1 MDFKKRKVLEVA
13 PMVFGKVP
21 PQNIKFEEAILG
33 CCMIEGH
40 AFATANQYLFKE
52 AFYRDANQKIYGAFC
67 KLFDANKPIDII
79 TVAQQLRENG
89 EIESVGGEYYVM
101 RLTNDV
107 TSSAH
112 LEDWCKILLELYM
125 KREGVNI
132 AATLQEDCFNDET
145 DSFDI
150 FNKADNEI
158 INLQEKVLRGQIA
171 DIDSFTK
178 KVYEQ
183 YEAVKH
189 TGVLGIKTGIEPI
202 DRVMCGLVSPDLVI
216 IAARPSMGKTAFALS
231 ITRNVTFD
239 QKIAGAWF
247 SLEMDG
253 VQLVRRLASM
263 ITGID
268 HSVIRHGQIY
278 ENLEPKFYDALDSIS
293 QIPLF
298 IEDKPNMNIRDLR
311 ARAIVLKRKHDI
323 KYIIV
328 DYIQLMSGV
337 DPREKNRTT
346 IVGEI
351 SRGLKILAKELNIPV
366 IGLSQ
371 LNRSVES
378 RSDKIPMMSDLRES
392 GSIEQDADSVL
403 FLMRPEKYGLMNT
416 YTIEG
421 FEYSPLNLCLGI
433 VDKNRHGE
441 TKNIAM
447 QFNGSTMTIGTHMER
462 MSGMIAQ
469 PSVTISLPV
478 HNNQSPRNVSADDG
492 WPSMDEKDIF

>member
-1 MDFKKRKVLEVA
+1 MRKKKSEGVA
-13 PMVFGKVP
+13 PMVFGKIP
-21 PQNIKFEEAILG
+21 PQNIAFEEAILG
-33 CCMIEGH
+33 CCMIESH
-40 AFATANQYLFKE
+40 AFATANQFLFKE
-52 AFYRDANQKIYGAFC
+52 AFYKDANQKIYKAFC
-67 KLFDANKPIDII
+67 TLFDANKPIDII
-79 TVAQQLRENG
+79 TVIQQLRENG
-89 EIESVGGEYYVM
+89 ELEAVGGPYYITKV
-101 RLTNDV
+101 THDV

-125 KREGVNI
+125 KREGVSI

-183 YEAVKH
+183 YESVKH

-216 IAARPSMGKTAFALS
+216 IAARPSMGKTALAMS
-231 ITRNVTFD
+231 ITKNVTFD
-239 QKIAGAWF
+239 QKIPGAWF
-247 SLEMDG
+247 SFEMDG

-268 HSVIRHGQIY
+268 HSAIRNGKIY
-278 ENLEPKFYDALDSIS
+278 ETLEPRFYDALDSIS
-293 QIPLF
+293 KVPLY
-298 IEDKPNMNIRDLR
+298 IEDKPEMNIRDLR

-328 DYIQLMSGV
+328 DYIQQMSGV
-337 DPREKNRTT
+337 DSRERNRTV

-351 SRGLKILAKELNIPV
+351 SRGLKILAKELQIPV

-371 LNRSVES
+371 LSRGVES
-378 RSDKIPMMSDLRES
+378 RSDKMPIMSDLRES

-403 FLMRPEKYGLMNT
+403 FLMRPDKYALMNT
-416 YTIEG
+416 YMVEG
-421 FEYSPLNLCLGI
+421 FEYSPKDLCLGI
-433 VDKNRHGE
+433 IDKNRHGE

-447 QFNGSTMTIGTHMER
+447 QFNGPTMTIGTHTEGN
-462 MSGMIAQ
+462 SGFLAQ

-478 HNNQSPRNVSADDG
+478 HNNQSPRNVSGDDG
-492 WPSMDEKDIF
+492 WPSMDEKELY